1 MPRKVDYDFIICGA
15 GCAGLSLVKH
25 MIASGGLAG
34 KKILIVDQAA
44 KNQNDR
50 TWCFWEKEAGLFE
63 PIVRKSWQE
72 FWLHGVNFSK
82 RLSIAPYRYKLIRG
96 IDFYEYCLSEI
107 ARQPNITFL
116 QSGIEEVV
124 SEAEGAYV
132 VAGGQKLYARYVFN
146 SIVKEKPELKKQHYW
161 LLQHFKGWLVQTDED
176 VFDPDAAT
184 FMDFRTGQQEGTTFF
199 YVLPFSSRMAL
210 VEYTLFSPNLLAD
223 NLYDAALKSYVEND
237 LGVKSYRVEDT
248 ETGIIP
254 MTNFPFVPRRG
265 NIIHIGTAGGQ
276 TKGSS
281 GFTFRFIQ
289 KHSAAIVESLLQSG
303 SPFSV
308 PPASGRFRFY
318 DSVLLH
324 ILQYQTLPGAAIF
337 STLFEKNQPASVLKF
352 LDNET
357 SIAEELRLISTLP
370 TLPFMKAAL
379 KRMTNYE

>member
-1 MPRKVDYDFIICGA
+1 MPRKADYDFIICGA
-15 GCAGLSLVKH
+15 GCAGLSLVKQ
-25 MIASGGLAG
+25 MIASGSLAG
-34 KKILIVDQAA
+34 KKILIVDKDV

-50 TWCFWEKEAGLFE
+50 TWCFWEKEASLFE
-63 PIVRKSWQE
+63 PIVHKSWQQ
-72 FWLHGVNFSK
+72 FWLHGVDSSK
-82 RLSIAPYRYKLIRG
+82 CLSITPYRYKLIRG

-116 QSGIEEVV
+116 QSGIEGVV

-146 SIVKEKPELKKQHYW
+146 SIVKEKPVLKKQHYW

-176 VFDPDAAT
+176 VFDPTAAT
-184 FMDFRTGQQEGTTFF
+184 FMDFRTSQQEGTTFF
-199 YVLPFSSRMAL
+199 YVLPFSSRRAL
-210 VEYTLFSPNLLAD
+210 IEYTLFSPGLIKEAE
-223 NLYDAALKSYVEND
+223 YETALKSYVEEK
-237 LGVKSYRVEDT
+237 LGVKTYSVEDT
-248 ETGIIP
+248 ETGVIP
-254 MTNFPFVPRRG
+254 MTNFPFEPRRG
-265 NIIHIGTAGGQ
+265 NIINIGTAGGQ

-308 PPASGRFRFY
+308 PASGGRFRFY

-324 ILQYQTLPGAAIF
+324 ILQHQTLPGATIF
-337 STLFEKNQPASVLKF
+337 STLFEKNPPASVLKF

-370 TLPFMKAAL
+370 TLPFLKAAVKHL
-379 KRMTNYE
+379 L